1 MFSVNLS
8 KLKVNEA
15 ELKAYIYQQ
24 LEAIQPYAGDAAL
37 SIKMSYDEKK
47 HFQVKILASHEI
59 GDIEAEGHDE
69 DVYSALANAKDA
81 LIKSLS
87 SLDFIEEEEFPT
99 ERNQEIADIL
109 AGKNYL
115 H

>member
-8 KLKVNEA
+8 KLQVNEA

-24 LEAIQPYAGDAAL
+24 LEAIQPYAGEAGL
-37 SIKMSYDEKK
+37 SIKMSYDENK
-47 HFQVKILASHEI
+47 HFQVKILASHEV
-59 GDIEAEGHDE
+59 GDIEAEGSHE
-69 DVYSALANAKDA
+69 NVYSALSNAKDA
-81 LIKSLS
+81 LIRSLIN
-87 SLDFIEEEEFPT
+87 LEFIDDEEVPA
-99 ERNQEIADIL
+99 ERAQEIADIL